1 MAKREKG
8 GFWVGVAAAI
18 LYPLGGLLGGRKY
31 LRADRVPREGS
42 VLLVLNHISHLDP
55 IYDAVFTHRNG
66 RVPRFLAKH
75 SLWNIPVAG
84 TILRGAKQIPV
95 YRGTSDAQQSLRAAH
110 EALADGKL
118 VVIYPEGTITK
129 DPDSW
134 PMNSRTGV
142 ARLALQHDGPVIPVA
157 RWGTVDI
164 YDHYKKKFRPFPRK
178 KVTYLVGEPV
188 DLSAYRGREESL
200 ALLREVTDLLMTHV
214 KDLLAE
220 VRGQQAPDGFYGPR
234 KA

>member
-8 GFWVGVAAAI
+8 GFWVGVAAVI
-18 LYPLGGLLGGRKY
+18 VYPLSGLLGRRKY
-31 LRADRVPREGS
+31 LHGDRIPREGAA
-42 VLLVLNHISHLDP
+42 LLVMNHISHLDP

-66 RVPRFLAKH
+66 RVPHFLAKH

-84 TILRGAKQIPV
+84 RILRGAKQIPV

-110 EALADGKL
+110 EALADGQV

-129 DPDSW
+129 DPDAW

-142 ARLALQHDGPVIPVA
+142 ARLALQHDGPVIPIA

-178 KVTYLVGEPV
+178 TVTYLVGEPI
-188 DLSAYRGREESL
+188 DLSEFKAREESL
-200 ALLREVTDLLMTHV
+200 AVLREVTDLLMTSV
-214 KDLLAE
+214 KGLLSE
-220 VRGQQAPDGFYGPR
+220 VRGVPAPEGFYGPR

>member
-8 GFWVGVAAAI
+8 GFWVGVAAVI
-18 LYPLGGLLGGRKY
+18 VYPLSGLLGRRKY
-31 LRADRVPREGS
+31 LHGDRIPRQGAA
-42 VLLVLNHISHLDP
+42 LLVMNHISHLDP

-66 RVPRFLAKH
+66 RVPHFLAKH
-75 SLWNIPVAG
+75 SLWNIPFAG
-84 TILRGAKQIPV
+84 MILRGTKQIPV

-110 EALADGKL
+110 EALADGQC

-129 DPDSW
+129 DPESW

-142 ARLALQHDGPVIPVA
+142 ARLALQHDGPVIPIA

-164 YDHYKKKFRPFPRK
+164 YDHYKKRFRPFPRK
-178 KVTYLVGEPV
+178 TVTYLVGEPI
-188 DLSAYRGREESL
+188 DLSAFKEREESL
-200 ALLREVTDLLMTHV
+200 TVLREVTDLLMNRV

-220 VRGQQAPDGFYGPR
+220 VRGQQAPEGFYGPR